1 MSTGDHY
8 RIGQILETCY
18 FLNYVRTQMKLGMC
32 KAGTV
37 ANMYTQNEVI
47 TSIYSCSVN
56 RDV

>member
-1 MSTGDHY
+1 
-8 RIGQILETCY
+8 
-18 FLNYVRTQMKLGMC
+18 MKLGMC

-37 ANMYTQNEVI
+37 ANMCTQYEVV

>member
-1 MSTGDHY
+1 
-8 RIGQILETCY
+8 
-18 FLNYVRTQMKLGMC
+18 MKLGVC

-37 ANMYTQNEVI
+37 VNMYTQNEVV